1 MSILQFGGNT
11 RNLRILRGPGT
22 LAEGVDRRSEWKLMD
37 KKGREDEGKN
47 GVCDDVKWFTVLSV
61 MKKNDTTFL

>member
-47 GVCDDVKWFTVLSV
+47 GVCDDVK
-61 MKKNDTTFL
+61 